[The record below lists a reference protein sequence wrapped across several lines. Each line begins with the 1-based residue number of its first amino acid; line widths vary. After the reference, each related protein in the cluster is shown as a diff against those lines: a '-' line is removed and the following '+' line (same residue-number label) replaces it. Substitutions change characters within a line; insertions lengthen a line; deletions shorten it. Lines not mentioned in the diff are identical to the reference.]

1 MPLVQSAGTYHIIS
15 VISSEPWV
23 SDSASERFSCIQR
36 ASVQRYRAP
45 AAYSVSRPLS
55 RSLFLISDMV
65 RTRGGSRVRPRVR
78 FSTPERETAA
88 PVPAPVPSPVPEA
101 VPDEPLGFRRYQTR
115 MGPRAPSPVPQRRA
129 RRARPSKRARNSG
142 PGESSSSRPPPSP
155 VAAAEATSSP
165 QLSPA
170 SRIRRPMFVGHPI
183 PGNADLHSRPFQQ
196 ESFYDVPGLMADP
209 RYQESMRLI
218 ERYSLLPF
226 MTPRQFFYPRVVRQF
241 YHSMTSRDAD
251 GPLEIH
257 FRIDD
262 RRGVLSPAVISAAL
276 RLRIPPCNA
285 EGYRDWAH
293 PPPRAMVR
301 ALARD
306 ATAGPVLYRR
316 QLPPHMLLID
326 HLLRTCLFPLQH
338 YVQRRGPIL
347 EALYRISGNFWFS
360 PSELVMT
367 SLLHFEEKVHRR
379 DLAQAE
385 SLPLLMPR
393 LLSYVLEQMGFPEE
407 PGIEMRDRCP
417 HVVSVDRVMTM
428 PVHFHIRQRDREEVP
443 GEEAEDAHRDDPP
456 APEPEVQRSPT
467 PVLDRSPPSLP
478 HTTSAAAPTDTPG
491 PSYPAH
497 QSPEYTHVSSREMA
511 GVMDAICT
519 LAATQAAQHAA
530 QEQRLTQCYTM
541 LHQIMTHLGLP
552 HDPAQREEPATDAAS
567 LDVLAA
573 AAAASHP
580 QPPQQ

>member
-1 MPLVQSAGTYHIIS
+1 
-15 VISSEPWV
+15 
-23 SDSASERFSCIQR
+23 
-36 ASVQRYRAP
+36 
-45 AAYSVSRPLS
+45 
-55 RSLFLISDMV
+55 MV
-65 RTRGGSRVRPRVR
+65 RTRGGSRARPRVR
-78 FSTPERETAA
+78 FSTPEQEATA
-88 PVPAPVPSPVPEA
+88 PVSAPEPSPVPEA

-115 MGPRAPSPVPQRRA
+115 MGPQAPSPMPQRRA
-129 RRARPSKRARNSG
+129 RRAQPSKRARTSG
-142 PGESSSSRPPPSP
+142 PGESSSSRTPSSP
-155 VAAAEATSSP
+155 VTSAAGEISSP
-165 QLSPA
+165 QVSPA

-183 PGNADLHSRPFQQ
+183 PGNAELHSRPFQQ
-196 ESFYDVPGLMADP
+196 ESFYDVPGLMAYP

-241 YHSMTSRDAD
+241 YHSMTSREAS
-251 GPLEIH
+251 GSLEIH

-276 RLRIPPCNA
+276 RLRIPPRNA
-285 EGYRDWAH
+285 ESYRDWAH
-293 PPPRAMVR
+293 PPPREMVR

-367 SLLHFEEKVHRR
+367 SLLQFEEKVHRR
-379 DLAQAE
+379 DLARAE
-385 SLPLLMPR
+385 SIPLLMPR

-407 PGIEMRDRCP
+407 PGIEMRDRCL
-417 HVVSVDRVMTM
+417 HIVSVDRVMTM
-428 PVHFHIRQRDREEVP
+428 PVHFHIRQRDQEEVP

-456 APEPEVQRSPT
+456 APEPEVQRTPT
-467 PVLDRSPPSLP
+467 STPISDRSPPSPP
-478 HTTSAAAPTDTPG
+478 HTTPAAAPTDTPG
-491 PSYPAH
+491 PSYSEH

-511 GVMDAICT
+511 GVMDAIYT

-530 QEQRLTQCYTM
+530 HDQRLARAEATLGQCHSM

-552 HDPAQREEPATDAAS
+552 HDAAPREEPATDAAS
-567 LDVLAA
+567 LDILAA
-573 AAAASHP
+573 AAAVSHP
-580 QPPQQ
+580 PPPPQQ

>member
-1 MPLVQSAGTYHIIS
+1 
-15 VISSEPWV
+15 
-23 SDSASERFSCIQR
+23 
-36 ASVQRYRAP
+36 
-45 AAYSVSRPLS
+45 
-55 RSLFLISDMV
+55 MV
-65 RTRGGSRVRPRVR
+65 CTRGGSRARPRVR
-78 FSTPERETAA
+78 FSTPEREAA
-88 PVPAPVPSPVPEA
+88 SPVPAPEPSPVPEA

-115 MGPRAPSPVPQRRA
+115 MGPRAPSLVPQRRA
-129 RRARPSKRARNSG
+129 RRARPSKRARTSG
-142 PGESSSSRPPPSP
+142 PGESSSSRPPPSSP
-155 VAAAEATSSP
+155 VTSAAETTPSP
-165 QLSPA
+165 QLSPT

-183 PGNADLHSRPFQQ
+183 PGNADIRSRPFQQ
-196 ESFYDVPGLMADP
+196 ESFYDVPGLMTDP

-218 ERYSLLPF
+218 ERYPLLPF

-241 YHSMTSRDAD
+241 YHSMTSREAS
-251 GPLEIH
+251 GSLEIH

-262 RRGVLSPAVISAAL
+262 RRGVLSPAVISTAL
-276 RLRIPPCNA
+276 RLRIPPRNA

-293 PPPRAMVR
+293 PPTREMVR

-347 EALYRISGNFWFS
+347 EALYRISGNIWFS

-379 DLAQAE
+379 DLARAE
-385 SLPLLMPR
+385 SIPLLMPR
-393 LLSYVLEQMGFPEE
+393 LLSYILEQMGFPEE
-407 PGIEMRDRCP
+407 PGIEMRDRCL
-417 HVVSVDRVMTM
+417 HIVSVDRVMPM

-456 APEPEVQRSPT
+456 APEPEVQRTPT
-467 PVLDRSPPSLP
+467 STPISDRSPPSPP
-478 HTTSAAAPTDTPG
+478 HTTPAAAPTDTPG
-491 PSYPAH
+491 PSYSAH

-519 LAATQAAQHAA
+519 LAATQAPQHAA
-530 QEQRLTQCYTM
+530 HDQRLARAEPTLGQCHSM

-552 HDPAQREEPATDAAS
+552 HDPAPREEPDTDAAS
-567 LDVLAA
+567 LDILAA
-573 AAAASHP
+573 AAVASP
-580 QPPQQ
+580 PPPQQ

>member
-1 MPLVQSAGTYHIIS
+1 
-15 VISSEPWV
+15 
-23 SDSASERFSCIQR
+23 
-36 ASVQRYRAP
+36 
-45 AAYSVSRPLS
+45 
-55 RSLFLISDMV
+55 MV

-78 FSTPERETAA
+78 FSTPEREAAA
-88 PVPAPVPSPVPEA
+88 PVPALVPSLVPEA

-129 RRARPSKRARNSG
+129 RRARPSKRARTSG

-155 VAAAEATSSP
+155 VAAAETTSSP

-226 MTPRQFFYPRVVRQF
+226 MTPRQFYYPRVVRQF
-241 YHSMTSRDAD
+241 YHSMTSREAD

-276 RLRIPPCNA
+276 RLRIPPRNA
-285 EGYRDWAH
+285 EGYRYWAH
-293 PPPRAMVR
+293 PPHREMVR

-347 EALYRISGNFWFS
+347 KALYRISGNFWFS

-379 DLAQAE
+379 DLARAE
-385 SLPLLMPR
+385 SIPLLMPR
-393 LLSYVLEQMGFPEE
+393 LLSYILEQMGFPEE

-417 HVVSVDRVMTM
+417 HIVSVDRVMIM
-428 PVHFHIRQRDREEVP
+428 PVHFHIRQRDQEEVP
-443 GEEAEDAHRDDPP
+443 GQEADEAHIDDPP
-456 APEPEVQRSPT
+456 APEPEIRRTPT
-467 PVLDRSPPSLP
+467 PTPISDRSPPSPP

-491 PSYPAH
+491 PSYAAH
-497 QSPEYTHVSSREMA
+497 QSPEYTHVSSKEMA

-519 LAATQAAQHAA
+519 LAATQATQHAV

-567 LDVLAA
+567 LDVLAS

-580 QPPQQ
+580 PPPQQ